1 MERKGY
7 LIIHERQIHYV
18 VTLKD
23 NTIIDK
29 TMTQRELQ
37 KMMKEYVVIGI
48 KRK

>member
-7 LIIHERQIHYV
+7 LVIHERQIHYV

-29 TMTQRELQ
+29 IMTQRELQ
-37 KMMKEYVVIGI
+37 KIMKECVVVGI

>member
-1 MERKGY
+1 MERRGY
-7 LIIHERQIHYV
+7 LVVQERQIHYV

-37 KMMKEYVVIGI
+37 KMMKEYIVVGI

>member
-7 LIIHERQIHYV
+7 LVIHERQIHYV

-29 TMTQRELQ
+29 IMTQRELQ
-37 KMMKEYVVIGI
+37 KIIKECIVVGI

>member
-1 MERKGY
+1 MKRKGY
-7 LIIHERQIHYV
+7 LVIHERQIHYV

-29 TMTQRELQ
+29 IMTQRELQ
-37 KMMKEYVVIGI
+37 KIIKECIVVGI